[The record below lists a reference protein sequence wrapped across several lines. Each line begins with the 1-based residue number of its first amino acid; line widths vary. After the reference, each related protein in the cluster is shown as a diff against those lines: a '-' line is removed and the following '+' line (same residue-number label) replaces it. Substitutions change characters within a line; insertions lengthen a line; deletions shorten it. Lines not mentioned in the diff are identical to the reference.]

1 MPPPPSPTET
11 RKTDDQKNNIIIERD
26 KKYYIIKNE
35 SENSLGDD
43 DILKHTNFGMTLDA
57 LNEIGVYFYDEPNA
71 NKFEINESNYSVLYS

>member
-1 MPPPPSPTET
+1 MFKKS
-11 RKTDDQKNNIIIERD
+11 RIHKLKTYDQKNNIIIERD